1 MWENKKEFNT
11 QVKSFEKEVSVMFK
25 LKKSTTSKKNTANII
40 YRISMAVMSVIF
52 VIAIVH
58 QYFISIDLK
67 KQEAE
72 LLAEISREEAVGKA
86 LKNQQDNQ
94 DSPEFIEKIAREKL
108 NMVKPNEIVYVD
120 KNKNTKN

>member
-1 MWENKKEFNT
+1 
-11 QVKSFEKEVSVMFK
+11 MFK